1 MLDKIQYVS
10 YAIHMIRTQVFLSE
24 ETYQYIKIR
33 ALCEKKPAAQIV
45 RETLI
50 AGMKQPI
57 KGQNAGTAL
66 LQLAKLKGKGPK
78 DLSKNIDKYLY
89 EE

>member
-1 MLDKIQYVS
+1 
-10 YAIHMIRTQVFLSE
+10 MIRTQVFLPE

-33 ALCEKKPAAQIV
+33 ALREKKPTAQVV
-45 RETLI
+45 REVLE
-50 AGMKQPI
+50 AGITKLPVSEPEDVWT
-57 KGQNAGTAL
+57 K
-66 LQLAKLKGKGPK
+66 LADLNVKGPR

>member
-1 MLDKIQYVS
+1 
-10 YAIHMIRTQVFLSE
+10 MIRTQVFLPE

-33 ALCEKKPAAQIV
+33 ALREKKSAAQVI
-45 RETLI
+45 RDALHT
-50 AGMKQPI
+50 GMKRSSS
-57 KGQNAGTAL
+57 KQNAGGAL
-66 LQLAKLKGKGPK
+66 LQLAKLEGKGPK